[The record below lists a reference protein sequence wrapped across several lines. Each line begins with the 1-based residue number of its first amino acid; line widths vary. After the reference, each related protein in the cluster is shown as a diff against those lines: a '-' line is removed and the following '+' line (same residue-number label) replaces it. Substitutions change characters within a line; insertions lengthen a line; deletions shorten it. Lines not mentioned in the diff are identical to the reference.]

1 MSEGKRKRMTLPK
14 KREDIERV
22 MHEVEQTHHHEHH
35 HHHEEAGLGEVL
47 TAFEYIL
54 DSINANVKVLEAT
67 VNRHTVELATLYKIL
82 SKIVEAC
89 FSENPEARD
98 RALSE
103 ALKMLGGLQAKKT

>member
-1 MSEGKRKRMTLPK
+1 MSEGKRRRMTLPK

-67 VNRHTVELATLYKIL
+67 VNRHTVELAALYKIL

-103 ALKMLGGLQAKKT
+103 ALKMLGSLQVEKT